1 MIKFLQDFPKKP
13 GIGPSLLLTFSFFLL
28 IFGINLFQI
37 GFWPFTNLAEGMGYD
52 GIWYYKPANVFWPK
66 TDNYHLFRQ
75 LPSTFVYFIKKFIF
89 QPYDYFNTAKAYQ
102 VFNLMC
108 NGLALIFAHLIAK
121 KLRFEFWEQALF
133 LGFVFFNFHILKD
146 EVYNP
151 VMTDTLVHL
160 LGLMLL
166 YFYLVKNTLGYFV
179 TTFCF
184 LFTFPIGGFIA
195 QAFYVLNR
203 AKPVEGENLIPD
215 RWFKNLFFGFAIFFL
230 LATSAIVYGLK
241 RITVLTFPDDINIY
255 LFPLTIVIT
264 SFAIFKIMA
273 WHQNLFQV
281 SFLRIRS
288 LRSVFSP
295 IFYIFMIGF
304 LVYLIAPKFNNM
316 PAKGFTGNFT
326 ISPPLYMTLKP
337 LIGLFDHI
345 MFFGPVV
352 LLYLFLLPKNLQKYQ
367 KDDSFLFVSF
377 LFCFFMLKPEARHSL
392 FLLPLI
398 SVAVVQSMPKN
409 FFLAKK
415 ALPFLFFCLIF
426 SKFWYPC
433 HLAIFPP
440 GYEIFTSKVNHA
452 IFQKFPVQH
461 YFMFQGPMISHA
473 NYFLWLLIILPMAW
487 ICFQLTK
494 ENSPSKT
501 S

>member
-1 MIKFLQDFPKKP
+1 MKKFLQDFPQKD
-13 GIGPSLLLTFSFFLL
+13 GFDSSFLLTFSFFLL
-28 IFGINLFQI
+28 ILGINLFQI
-37 GFWPFTNLAEGMGYD
+37 QNWPFTNLAEGMGYD
-52 GIWYYKPANVFWPK
+52 GIWYFKPANELLPK
-66 TDNYHLFRQ
+66 TDNYHFFRI
-75 LPSTFVYFIKKFIF
+75 LPSTLVFFLKKLIF
-89 QPYDYFNTAKAYQ
+89 QPYDYFNTAKAFQ
-102 VFNLMC
+102 VFNLIC
-108 NGLALIFAHLIAK
+108 NGLAIFFAHLISR
-121 KLRFEFWEQALF
+121 KLNFGFWEKALF
-133 LGFVFFNFHILKD
+133 LGFIFFNFHILKD

-166 YFYLVKNTLGYFV
+166 YFYLVQRTLGYFLI
-179 TTFCF
+179 TFCF

-203 AKPVEGENLIPD
+203 AKPVKGENLIPD
-215 RWFKNLFFGFAIFFL
+215 HWFKNLFLGFAGFFL

-255 LFPLTIVIT
+255 LFPFTILLT
-264 SFAIFKIMA
+264 SGAIFLIMN
-273 WHQNLFQV
+273 WHQNFFQLI
-281 SFLRIRS
+281 FLRIRKIS
-288 LRSVFSP
+288 SVFSP
-295 IFYIFMIGF
+295 VFYVFVIGF

-352 LLYLFLLPKNLQKYQ
+352 LLYLFLLPQNLRKYQ

-398 SVAVVQSMPKN
+398 SVAVVQSLPKG
-409 FFLAKK
+409 FFQVKIVV
-415 ALPFLFFCLIF
+415 PFLFFCLIF

-452 IFQKFPVQH
+452 IFQEFPIQH

-473 NYFLWLLIILPMAW
+473 NYLLWLLIILPLAFV
-487 ICFQLTK
+487 CFRLTRIYS
-494 ENSPSKT
+494 NPNQA
-501 S
+501 